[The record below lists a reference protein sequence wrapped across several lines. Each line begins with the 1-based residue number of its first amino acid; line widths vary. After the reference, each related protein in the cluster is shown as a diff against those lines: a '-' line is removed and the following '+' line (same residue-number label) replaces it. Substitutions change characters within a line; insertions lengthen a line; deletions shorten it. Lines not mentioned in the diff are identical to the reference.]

1 MRLINLLTIL
11 IFLISCSF
19 DNKSGIWKNESELS
33 SSKDDLFKEF
43 EKISSNKEIY
53 SKIVPL
59 TSNYNFKIPKIFNN
73 LDWEDIFYSENNN
86 NSNFAYNDLNKI
98 LFKSKKIT
106 RYKLN
111 NFILAK
117 NNNLILSDQRGN
129 IILYSIKE
137 NKLISKFN
145 FYKKKYKDIKKKLNL
160 IIEKNIIYVGDN
172 LGYVYALN
180 INNNKLLW
188 AKNYKVPFR
197 SNLKIKKN
205 KIIISNQKNELIFLD
220 KKNGNLLNIIPTE
233 ETIIHNSFINNLS
246 INDQD
251 VLFLNS
257 YGSLYSINIINMK
270 INWFL
275 NLKQSTNLNTTNIFF
290 GNQIVNY
297 NDKIIV
303 SSNNSTYL
311 INAFNG
317 SIIATYN
324 FSTTLKPI
332 INENHI
338 LLITKNNLILTIDLK
353 TNKIIYSYDVTK
365 KVSDFL
371 DSKKKKLNFY
381 EMLLINNKISF
392 FTRNSY
398 KIEFKINGELENIKK
413 LPAKINSLPIVV
425 NKSILYLD
433 NNNRLAVI
441 N

>member
-43 EKISSNKEIY
+43 KKISSNKEIY

-205 KIIISNQKNELIFLD
+205 KIIISNQKNELILLD

-324 FSTTLKPI
+324 FSTILKPI

>member
-1 MRLINLLTIL
+1 MRLINFLIIL
-11 IFLISCSF
+11 IFLIGCSF
-19 DNKSGIWKNESELS
+19 DNKSGIWTNERELS
-33 SSKDDLFKEF
+33 SNKDDLFKEF

-53 SKIVPL
+53 NKIVPL

-86 NSNFAYNDLNKI
+86 YSNFVYNDLNKI

-106 RYKLN
+106 RHKIN
-111 NFILAK
+111 NYILAK
-117 NNNLILSDQRGN
+117 NNNLIVSDQRGN
-129 IILYSIKE
+129 IILYSIE
-137 NKLISKFN
+137 QNKLISKFN
-145 FYKKKYKDIKKKLNL
+145 FYKKKYKDITKKLNI
-160 IIEKNIIYVGDN
+160 IIEKNIIYIGDN
-172 LGYVYALN
+172 LGYLYALN
-180 INNNKLLW
+180 IDNNKLLW
-188 AKNYKVPFR
+188 AKNYKIHFR
-197 SNLKIKKN
+197 SNLKVKKN
-205 KIIISNQKNELIFLD
+205 KIIISNQKNRLIFLD
-220 KKNGNLLNIIPTE
+220 KKTGNLLNIIPTE
-233 ETIIHNSFINNLS
+233 ETRIQNSFINNLS
-246 INDQD
+246 INNED

-275 NLKQSTNLNTTNIFF
+275 NLNQSVNLNTTNLFF

-311 INAFNG
+311 INAING

-332 INENHI
+332 INENHV
-338 LLITKNNLILTIDLK
+338 LLITKNNLILAIDLT
-353 TNKIIYSYDVTK
+353 TNKIIYSYDVTQ
-365 KVSDFL
+365 KVSNFL
-371 DSKKKKLNFY
+371 NSKKKKLNFY

-398 KIEFKINGELENIKK
+398 KIEFKINGELENIEK
-413 LPAKINSLPIVV
+413 LPAKINSLPIIL
-425 NKSILYLD
+425 NKSILYID
-433 NNNRLAVI
+433 NSNKLAVI

>member
-43 EKISSNKEIY
+43 KKISSNKEIY

-205 KIIISNQKNELIFLD
+205 KIIISNQKNKLIFLD

-392 FTRNSY
+392 FTKNSY
-398 KIEFKINGELENIKK
+398 KIEFKINGELENIEK
-413 LPAKINSLPIVV
+413 LPAKINSLPIIL
-425 NKSILYLD
+425 NRSILYID
-433 NNNRLAVI
+433 NNNKLAVI

>member
-111 NFILAK
+111 NYILAK